1 MDIKTS
7 IKLQEMGKI
16 CSTELLC
23 KLMNWHLRPV
33 PNCQSMLLQSLLFP
47 GKFVK
52 KVHSNWRLFER
63 ENHEKTSKPVQIA
76 LGTLFY
82 PQMYRILCL
91 IDVYHFDSLIFL
103 SALTLRE
110 CEDRWQGYKGQTE
123 GPLVMAMCPIHL
135 GRLTEKE
142 KY

>member
-1 MDIKTS
+1 
-7 IKLQEMGKI
+7 MGKI
-16 CSTELLC
+16 CFTALLFQWIDTYAHI
-23 KLMNWHLRPV
+23 KLPKYATSNV
-33 PNCQSMLLQSLLFP
+33 VLFP

-142 KY
+142 KYQ